1 MSAAYCQDAAMTTSP
16 TRPAP
21 VLDETSKA
29 IIEQLQRDGRMPYGA
44 IGAVV
49 GLSEAA
55 VRQRVARMVESG
67 VMQIVAVTEP
77 RQLGFARE
85 AMIGVR
91 VDGDLDRVADRIET
105 MDEVVYVVVTTGGF
119 DLLVEVVCVDDE
131 HLLEVIHNRLRATP
145 GVRDTETF
153 LYLKT
158 RKQTYTWG
166 TR

>member
-1 MSAAYCQDAAMTTSP
+1 MTTSP
-16 TRPAP
+16 ARSVPP
-21 VLDETSKA
+21 VLDDTSKA
-29 IIEQLQRDGRMPYGA
+29 IIEQLQHDGRMPYGA
-44 IGAVV
+44 IGAAV

-55 VRQRVARMVESG
+55 VRQRVVRMVDAG

-77 RQLGFARE
+77 RQLGFTRE

-91 VDGDLDRVADRIET
+91 VDGDLDDVADRIES

-131 HLLEVIHNRLRATP
+131 HLLEVIHNRIRATP